1 MADVLV
7 PVGRHLFSPTDLD
20 AQISRIP
27 LEPQFTG
34 GILAAVDSEGARV
47 GLIYTRKDGH
57 IRIRG
62 AYEHDWSGDDKIAG
76 DILFRW

>member
-7 PVGRHLFSPTDLD
+7 PVGRHLFSPIDLE
-20 AQISRIP
+20 AQVSRIP
-27 LEPQFTG
+27 LEPQFQG
-34 GILAAVDSEGARV
+34 GALAAVDNEGVRV
-47 GLIYTRKDGH
+47 AMLYTRKDGQ
-57 IRIRG
+57 IRIRA

>member
-7 PVGRHLFSPTDLD
+7 PVGRHLFSPVDLD
-20 AQISRIP
+20 AQVSRIP
-27 LEPQFTG
+27 LEPQYQG
-34 GILAAVDSEGARV
+34 GILAAVDNDGVRV
-47 GLIYTRKDGH
+47 DLIYTNHEGH
-57 IRIRG
+57 VRIRG